1 MEIQNVSKKR
11 LNSLSKLKLAKEVLN
26 TEAEL
31 FLIDGKNNWD
41 KKTLVFKKLYVNQGE
56 IFSNKLY
63 TINELIN
70 KKNIINTEELVMPE
84 KVITVKGEVAGFT
97 MPYIDNINLKTILKD
112 DHYDVFYQLSLLKE
126 VGSILERLK
135 RVRNYTSVTD
145 FYLNDIHEANFILN
159 KQTGKI
165 NVVDLDSCKI
175 GHNLAQASK
184 YLSIA
189 EPLLVKM
196 NKYESDKQI
205 ETKVKYEQNYNTI
218 GGSFVINQNTEL
230 FCYNMMIL
238 NYLYGDNVA
247 TLNLEEF
254 CLYLEY
260 LVDIGVPKELVDIF
274 NLIYIEKDNINP
286 YEMLDCLKEPVYQ
299 ANHHLFDYKM
309 KKKNKM

>member
-230 FCYNMMIL
+230 FCYNI
-238 NYLYGDNVA
+238 V
-247 TLNLEEF
+247 
-254 CLYLEY
+254 
-260 LVDIGVPKELVDIF
+260 VKI
-274 NLIYIEKDNINP
+274 
-286 YEMLDCLKEPVYQ
+286 
-299 ANHHLFDYKM
+299 
-309 KKKNKM
+309 